1 MAWNLLILTM
11 KKESDVS
18 FMNNQPNRV
27 MKGGGDVHV
36 SPNPDACGGF
46 KFIYS
51 TLGLQNKAFTRGG
64 MKNVS
69 F

>member
-1 MAWNLLILTM
+1 MFTFHQTPRFFGSLRMTGTRG
-11 KKESDVS
+11 V
-18 FMNNQPNRV
+18 
-27 MKGGGDVHV
+27 
-36 SPNPDACGGF
+36 F